1 MPEQKS
7 APQASAAPAG
17 ASLPAALRWAGQALL
32 YALFAIFIGYFATQ
46 PRYRQLGS
54 DEALLRLSFTH
65 PGQIIANC
73 RERSAEELA
82 KMPAN
87 MRQAQ
92 DCPRERSPVH
102 VRVELDGA
110 QLYDEV
116 FSPAGL
122 KRDGAAAGYRRLA
135 IAAGEH
141 KLKVQFNDDAR
152 INGFNYEHSQTVHAA
167 PGQVVLID
175 FSAEHGGIQIK

>member
-1 MPEQKS
+1 MSEQK
-7 APQASAAPAG
+7 
-17 ASLPAALRWAGQALL
+17 PAAQVGAHAAAIFRWAGQVVL

-73 RERSAEELA
+73 RERGAEELA

-87 MRQAQ
+87 MREAQ

-110 QLYDEV
+110 PLYDEV

-122 KRDGAAAGYRRLA
+122 RRDGAAAGYRRLA
-135 IAAGEH
+135 ISAGEH
-141 KLKVQFNDDAR
+141 RLKVEFNDDAR
-152 INGFNYEHSQTVHAA
+152 INGFNYEHSQTVHPV

>member
-1 MPEQKS
+1 MPETTADS
-7 APQASAAPAG
+7 TAG
-17 ASLPAALRWAGQALL
+17 ASLPAWLRWSGQAVL
-32 YALFAIFIGYFATQ
+32 YALFAAFIGYFATQ

-65 PGQIIANC
+65 PGQIIADC
-73 RERSAEELA
+73 RERSGEELA
-82 KMPAN
+82 RMPAN

-102 VRVELDGA
+102 VRVELDGEP
-110 QLYDEV
+110 LYDEV
-116 FSPAGL
+116 FTPAGL

-141 KLKVQFNDDAR
+141 RLKVQFNDDVR
-152 INGFNYEHSQTVHAA
+152 ISGFNYERSQTVNAV

>member
-1 MPEQKS
+1 MSET
-7 APQASAAPAG
+7 AAHSTAG
-17 ASLPAALRWAGQALL
+17 ANLPGWLRWSGQAVL
-32 YALFAIFIGYFATQ
+32 YALFAAFIGYFATQ

-87 MRQAQ
+87 MREAQ

-110 QLYDEV
+110 PLYDEV

-122 KRDGAAAGYRRLA
+122 RRDGAAAGYRRLA
-135 IAAGEH
+135 ISAGEH
-141 KLKVQFNDDAR
+141 QLKVEFNDDAR
-152 INGFNYEHSQTVHAA
+152 INGFNYEHSQTVHPV

-175 FSAEHGGIQIK
+175 FSAERGGIQIK

>member
-1 MPEQKS
+1 MPEHK
-7 APQASAAPAG
+7 
-17 ASLPAALRWAGQALL
+17 PAAQVSAHSPAVLRWTGQVLL
-32 YALFAIFIGYFATQ
+32 YALFALFIGYFATQ

-65 PGQIIANC
+65 PGQIIADC

-92 DCPRERSPVH
+92 DCPRERSPVR

-110 QLYDEV
+110 PLYDEV
-116 FSPAGL
+116 FTPAGL

-141 KLKVQFNDDAR
+141 RIKVQFNDDAR
-152 INGFNYEHSQTVHAA
+152 INGFNYERSQTVHPV